1 MMTNMFVITSVALAM
16 DKKEMPKTSLS
27 AKEVAELRQAVV
39 DYKKGRSQA
48 KQEGIIQKY
57 QNKYPNDPFVKS
69 KVNEKAKFAG
79 TAQSQVKKEQAAEK
93 KVKTSLS
100 SKEQAELRAAV
111 EGIKNKPVREFGK
124 ELSTIYEYVNKYYQ
138 GSKNDDPFVKAQVDE
153 ALRIS
158 KLKKQSEYDQMMK
171 KEKPNLRITNRE
183 SYKIEVDV
191 QYMSRS
197 GLDQF
202 EYGQKTINP
211 QETILMFVPEADQ
224 RSIYIS
230 VPGGYSDIS
239 GELIKKGQILDVV
252 YEDDH
257 KFYPMLRDRFSSDPD
272 PYPSKK
278 SFPHLHKK

>member
-1 MMTNMFVITSVALAM
+1 MLAITNIGIAM

-39 DYKKGRSQA
+39 DYKKGKSQA

-69 KVNEKAKFAG
+69 KVNEKSKFAG
-79 TAQSQVKKEQAAEK
+79 TAQSQTRIEPTKQKLAIEK
-93 KVKTSLS
+93 GVKTSLS
-100 SKEQAELRAAV
+100 PKQQAELLDAV
-111 EGIKNKPVREFGK
+111 KGIKDKPLAESRK
-124 ELSTIYEYVNKYYQ
+124 EQLIIQQYANKYYN
-138 GSKNDDPFVKAQVDE
+138 GVTDDPFVKAQVKE
-153 ALRIS
+153 AWEIQIF
-158 KLKKQSEYDQMMK
+158 KKDFDHAEMIK

-202 EYGQKTINP
+202 NYGEKTVNP

-224 RSIYIS
+224 KSIYIS

-239 GELIKKGQILDVV
+239 GELIKKGQMLDVV

-272 PYPSKK
+272 PYRSKK
-278 SFPHLHKK
+278 SSPHLHKK